1 MAFGATNESIFR
13 LMIGQGLT
21 LSAVGIAVG
30 VAAALALTGVMER
43 ASMLIS
49 IKPNDPITYAAIALL
64 FFVIAALASWVPA
77 RRAASLDPNAAL
89 REE

>member
-13 LMIGQGLT
+13 LMIGQGLL
-21 LSAVGIAVG
+21 LSAVGIGVG
-30 VAAALALTGVMER
+30 VAAALALTGVMEK

-49 IKPNDPITYAAIALL
+49 IKPTDPITYVAIAVL
-64 FFVIAALASWVPA
+64 FVVIASIASWVPA